1 MSVRIK
7 RQLNNL
13 EGGALTGASY
23 SVFEVGQSAAVATG
37 TVDSEGIIDLSLDD
51 ERGGRTNVKYD
62 IKVEFSGQVWW
73 IRAADEAQVAAI
85 DVTDFLRLPRY
96 TTTERDAL
104 SLGTTDAGTQLYNT
118 DDEETQV
125 WSGSEWLGAPT
136 EQEAVGGFDV
146 HDDVTTEN
154 DNPDGGDRLVTSK
167 ENASG
172 DPNRWLSLTRL
183 RTWLQ
188 TNLSLNASRITA
200 GRLSFSR
207 MPENVLIIRSGT
219 ADPDDSVGV
228 DGDLY
233 LKLES

>member
-104 SLGTTDAGTQLYNT
+104 SLGTTDAGTSIYNT
-118 DDEETQV
+118 DDEEIQT
-125 WSGSEWLGAPT
+125 WNGTEWP
-136 EQEAVGGFDV
+136 EPPEAETV
-146 HDDVTTEN
+146 H
-154 DNPDGGDRLVTSK
+154 G
-167 ENASG
+167 
-172 DPNRWLSLTRL
+172 L
-183 RTWLQ
+183 RP
-188 TNLSLNASRITA
+188 A
-200 GRLSFSR
+200 
-207 MPENVLIIRSGT
+207 
-219 ADPDDSVGV
+219 
-228 DGDLY
+228 
-233 LKLES
+233 

>member
-104 SLGTTDAGTQLYNT
+104 SLGTTDAGTSIYNT
-118 DDEETQV
+118 DDEEIQT
-125 WSGSEWLGAPT
+125 WNGTEWPEPPAAETPT
-136 EQEAVGGFDV
+136 GFDL

-154 DNPDGGDRLVTSK
+154 TDPDGGDRLVTSK

-183 RTWLQ
+183 LAWIQ
-188 TNLSLNASRITA
+188 TNIVVAVANIPSLPASKIT
-200 GRLSFSR
+200 
-207 MPENVLIIRSGT
+207 SGT
-219 ADPDDSVGV
+219 WGLAAYPT
-228 DGDLY
+228 
-233 LKLES
+233 